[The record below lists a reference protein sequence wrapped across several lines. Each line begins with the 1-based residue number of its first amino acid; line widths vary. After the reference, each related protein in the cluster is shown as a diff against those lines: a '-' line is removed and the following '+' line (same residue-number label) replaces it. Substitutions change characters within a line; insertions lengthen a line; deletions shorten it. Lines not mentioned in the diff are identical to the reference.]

1 MSPRRFI
8 SSGSPW
14 EALAGYS
21 RAVVDGRWVFVSGT
35 VGYDARAGAWPK
47 GAAAQAAV
55 ALDII
60 ARALGEA
67 GAAPRDVV
75 RVRVFVP
82 DRRDVASVSGVLKE
96 RLGAA
101 RAANTTVCAPLAVAE
116 AKVEIE
122 VTALRPVGRRRVSG
136 PAAKRR
142 PAPRRSAA
150 ARRSA
155 ARRRPARRRPS

>member
-1 MSPRRFI
+1 MSRRKFI

-35 VGYDARAGAWPK
+35 VGYDLRTKTWPPT
-47 GAAAQAAV
+47 ADSQATK

-60 ARALGEA
+60 ERALRA
-67 GAAPRDVV
+67 GGAGLLDVV
-75 RVRVFVP
+75 RVRVYVP
-82 DRRDVASVSGVLKE
+82 DRADVQAVSAVIKK

-101 RAANTTVCAPLAVAE
+101 RAANTTVGAPLAVDN

-122 VTALRPVGRRRVSG
+122 VTALKP
-136 PAAKRR
+136 PARR
-142 PAPRRSAA
+142 PAPRRN
-150 ARRSA
+150 R
-155 ARRRPARRRPS
+155 ARRRPR

>member
-1 MSPRRFI
+1 MSSREFI

-21 RAVVDGRWVFVSGT
+21 RAVIDGRWVFVSGT
-35 VGYDARAGAWPK
+35 VGHDARAGTWPR
-47 GAAAQAAV
+47 GAAAQATV

-60 ARALGEA
+60 ERALGEA
-67 GAAPRDVV
+67 GAAMLDVV
-75 RVRVFVP
+75 RVRVYVP
-82 DRRDVASVSGVLKE
+82 DRRDVAAVSGVLKE

-122 VTALRPVGRRRVSG
+122 VTALKPARRRRTG
-136 PAAKRR
+136 
-142 PAPRRSAA
+142 RSAPT
-150 ARRSA
+150 RSSPPRSR
-155 ARRRPARRRPS
+155 ARRRPR

>member
-1 MSPRRFI
+1 MRRREFI

-35 VGYDARAGAWPK
+35 VGYDARAGMWPK
-47 GAAAQAAV
+47 GAAAQATV

-60 ARALGEA
+60 ERALRDA
-67 GAAPRDVV
+67 GAAMLDVV
-75 RVRVFVP
+75 RVRVYVP
-82 DRRDVASVSGVLKE
+82 DRRDVAAVSGVMKE

-101 RAANTTVCAPLAVAE
+101 RAANTTVCAPLAVAQ

-122 VTALRPVGRRRVSG
+122 VTALKPAGRRRMG
-136 PAAKRR
+136 RL
-142 PAPRRSAA
+142 APT
-150 ARRSA
+150 RSA
-155 ARRRPARRRPS
+155 ARRSRARRRLR